1 MVAVVGVRVADNR
14 LGGLQPVQNRTGRV
28 PRFISGV
35 ALLLLAFTLAA
46 SLASAVPRR
55 SYYQLAVILNDSH
68 APDVDF
74 TFWLDSPYANDPVNN
89 SDVMAATIGIT
100 AVFGPELAYQ
110 QQASGT
116 YREVVHNQIGD
127 WSFYANTTETSQTAN
142 PVFTTVAI
150 TVTYTDNFD
159 QNPRTI
165 YRSLTFALKYVAP
178 PPPVN
183 TVWAAAAG
191 LGAAG
196 VLGLGVYVTRRAR
209 LEELYLMH
217 DSGMLI
223 RHWSRTQGMVHDS
236 DIMSGMLIV
245 LQEFVRDSFDLTT
258 CILIVDIEPASV
270 IKVAPA
276 WSDAV
281 MVDDH
286 VKRKI
291 LLLGD
296 GAVGKTSLIR
306 RFVVDKFS
314 DDYIT
319 TIGTKVTKKD
329 LRIES
334 PSKAT
339 DMTFMIWDVLGQKG
353 YRGIQESS
361 FQGAKGALLVYDVT
375 RPETAESL
383 HEYWIPHLLSVTD
396 PIPIVLVANKVDLA
410 DSRRKVQ
417 EDLDDLKDVLQ
428 VDGFVSSAKTG
439 LNVEA
444 GFLGLAK
451 AMIAKADAKVMKR
464 DAVEET
470 WNPFI
475 AVTDQIIV
483 DFCEFMGGQE
493 AAMPIVRQQLTR
505 AGIDVKAPT
514 KEGLRLA
521 VDYLAEAESSFRNAA
536 DVEASKL
543 RRLGWIKEVA

>member
-1 MVAVVGVRVADNR
+1 
-14 LGGLQPVQNRTGRV
+14 
-28 PRFISGV
+28 
-35 ALLLLAFTLAA
+35 
-46 SLASAVPRR
+46 
-55 SYYQLAVILNDSH
+55 
-68 APDVDF
+68 
-74 TFWLDSPYANDPVNN
+74 
-89 SDVMAATIGIT
+89 
-100 AVFGPELAYQ
+100 
-110 QQASGT
+110 
-116 YREVVHNQIGD
+116 
-127 WSFYANTTETSQTAN
+127 
-142 PVFTTVAI
+142 
-150 TVTYTDNFD
+150 
-159 QNPRTI
+159 
-165 YRSLTFALKYVAP
+165 
-178 PPPVN
+178 
-183 TVWAAAAG
+183 
-191 LGAAG
+191 
-196 VLGLGVYVTRRAR
+196 
-209 LEELYLMH
+209 
-217 DSGMLI
+217 
-223 RHWSRTQGMVHDS
+223 
-236 DIMSGMLIV
+236 
-245 LQEFVRDSFDLTT
+245 
-258 CILIVDIEPASV
+258 
-270 IKVAPA
+270 VAPA
-276 WSDAV
+276 WSDVA

-314 DDYIT
+314 DEYIT

-334 PSKAT
+334 PGKAT

-353 YRGIQESS
+353 YRGVQESS

-396 PIPIVLVANKVDLA
+396 PIPLVLVANKVDLA
-410 DSRRKVQ
+410 ESRRSVQ
-417 EDLDDLKDVLQ
+417 EQLDDLKDTLQ

-451 AMIAKADAKVMKR
+451 AMIAKADAKADAKVTKGE
-464 DAVEET
+464 AVEET

-505 AGIDVKAPT
+505 AGVDVRAPT

-521 VDYLAEAESSFRNAA
+521 IDCLAEAESSFRNAA

-543 RRLGWIKEVA
+543 RRLGWIKEVS